1 MNPSVS
7 FLFLNHYNGKKN
19 DGRIEKRFSFFFN
32 LLKKCKVY
40 HFGKEA
46 ASIHFKPD

>member
-1 MNPSVS
+1 MMTVKEYAQDTGLS
-7 FLFLNHYNGKKN
+7 
-19 DGRIEKRFSFFFN
+19 IAE

>member
-7 FLFLNHYNGKKN
+7 LLFLNHYNGKKN
-19 DGRIEKRFSFFFN
+19 DGRIERRFFFFN

-40 HFGKEA
+40 HFGKEEG
-46 ASIHFKPD
+46 SMYFKPD